1 MDWNS
6 NMLVYLGLV
15 NLERTVP
22 GEANCGYGIR
32 SRGKNNIPTPTR
44 DLYRYKI
51 GPIVLSRPSV
61 QMCHVLN
68 I

>member
-6 NMLVYLGLV
+6 NMLVYLSLV

-51 GPIVLSRPSV
+51 GPIVLF
-61 QMCHVLN
+61 
-68 I
+68 